1 MIACAEGEFRAD
13 FEMIVCGGDGAEK
26 KRVEVASQVV
36 IADPLQP
43 SRSLEM
49 SECHK
54 KT

>member
-1 MIACAEGEFRAD
+1 MNACAEGEFRAD
-13 FEMIVCGGDGAEK
+13 FEMMVCGGGGAEK
-26 KRVEVASQVV
+26 KEGVASQVV